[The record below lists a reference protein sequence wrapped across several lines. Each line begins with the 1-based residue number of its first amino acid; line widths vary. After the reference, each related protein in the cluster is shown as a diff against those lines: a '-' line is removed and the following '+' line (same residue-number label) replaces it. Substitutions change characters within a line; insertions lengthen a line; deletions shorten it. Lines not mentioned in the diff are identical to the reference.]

1 MVARSPRHQTEQA
14 MKAVVATALAVIV
27 AGCAQPQPSSSVY
40 QNYQTQNEQTVRLGT
55 VESVRSVTI
64 ANQDSGTG
72 TLGGAALGGLAGS
85 NLGSGKGEAAGA
97 IAGAIAGGLLGQ
109 HIESS
114 ANNKPGY
121 EITVHLDSGEYRA
134 ITQAADE
141 VFRPGERV
149 RLLSNGAT
157 TRVSH

>member
-1 MVARSPRHQTEQA
+1 
-14 MKAVVATALAVIV
+14 MKAVVATALAVLV
-27 AGCAQPQPSSSVY
+27 AGCATPPPSSSVY
-40 QNYQTQNEQTVRLGT
+40 HYGQTQNEQSVRLGT
-55 VESVRSVTI
+55 VESVRNVTI
-64 ANQDSGTG
+64 ANPESGTG

-85 NLGSGKGEAAGA
+85 TIGSGKGEAAGA

-109 HIESS
+109 HIEAS

-149 RLLSNGAT
+149 RLISNGVT